1 MTLTRSA
8 PPRVTYAKGLMQ
20 ALSAVQSLAGLHGD
34 LGEHTT
40 VRTRFCVAVRSEAE
54 VDGAAA
60 LLGVIPARTS
70 PWRYEAV
77 SHLGTVTV
85 AVIFTDDPAAGPADM
100 ATIDSIC
107 GQAASEIHGN
117 VA

>member
-8 PPRVTYAKGLMQ
+8 PPRVTYAEGLMQ

-40 VRTRFCVAVRSEAE
+40 VRTRFTVAVRSEAE
-54 VDGAAA
+54 VDGAA
-60 LLGVIPARTS
+60 ARTS

-85 AVIFTDDPAAGPADM
+85 AVIFTDDPAADPADV
-100 ATIDSIC
+100 ATIDSIR
-107 GQAASEIHGN
+107 GQAAGEIHGN